1 MVALSILLPI
11 SEDPSL
17 SPVIDI
23 ETMNKAKRGREWPIT
38 IPYLRSGFTYSNLSR
53 KSGPFVH

>member
-23 ETMNKAKRGREWPIT
+23 ETMNKAKRGREWPHYNTLPKEWIY
-38 IPYLRSGFTYSNLSR
+38 IF
-53 KSGPFVH
+53 KFK